1 VREHKVPAHCDV
13 FFIARTKRLLGS
25 RSQPLREVLAGAI
38 LAAIARTPHLDLLHA
53 LLQAE
58 CNMPQHKI

>member
-1 VREHKVPAHCDV
+1 MY

-25 RSQPLREVLAGAI
+25 RSQPLGEVLAGAI
-38 LAAIARTPHLDLLHA
+38 LAAIARTPHLELVHA